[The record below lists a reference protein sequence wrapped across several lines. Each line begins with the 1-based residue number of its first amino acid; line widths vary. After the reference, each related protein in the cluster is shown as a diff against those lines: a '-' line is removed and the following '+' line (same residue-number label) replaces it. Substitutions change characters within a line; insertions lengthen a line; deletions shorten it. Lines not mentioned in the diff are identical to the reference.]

1 MTKKSARKIFSENL
15 LSLLHQKGIDQ
26 KQLAMDLNISP
37 ASVTHWIKENKY
49 PRIGKIEEI
58 AEYFNVPMSRLTQDK
73 DKIEEQPQQDTLA
86 AHLDGDYTEE
96 ELQEILEYAKFVKQ
110 KHRNK

>member
-1 MTKKSARKIFSENL
+1 MAQKSARKIFSENL

-26 KQLAMDLNISP
+26 KQLAMDLDISP

-58 AEYFNVPMSRLTQDK
+58 AEYFNVPMSRLTQDQHK
-73 DKIEEQPQQDTLA
+73 NTDIQQDTIA
-86 AHLDGDYTEE
+86 AHFDKEDLTDEE
-96 ELQEILEYAKFVKQ
+96 KQEVEDFINYLKSKR
-110 KHRNK
+110 K

>member
-26 KQLAMDLNISP
+26 KQLAIDLNISP

-58 AEYFNVPMSRLTQDK
+58 AEYFDVPMSRLTQDQEK
-73 DKIEEQPQQDTLA
+73 KEKHQETIA
-86 AHLDGDYTEE
+86 AHFDKEDLTEE
-96 ELQEILEYAKFVKQ
+96 EMEEVRQFIEFIKNRK
-110 KHRNK
+110 K